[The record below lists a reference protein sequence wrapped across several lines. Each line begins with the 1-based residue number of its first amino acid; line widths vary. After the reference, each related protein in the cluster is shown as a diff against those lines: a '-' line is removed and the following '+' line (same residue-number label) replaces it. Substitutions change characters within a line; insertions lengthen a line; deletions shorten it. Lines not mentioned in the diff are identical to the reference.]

1 MKKIFFTLFHTFFI
15 LFFSIEV
22 LSQSTIVESVYFWYP
37 SENAL
42 AFVHIANDD
51 TGIRFSEKN
60 PNGNGVIKVTKSWEN
75 NANIA
80 PVAYVSGYTPRVRS
94 KFKHTDPTN
103 NCTQTCSAK
112 GEVYI
117 DNTLTALLLPKVLE
131 EEGTYPTTQMVRPD
145 NPSLGYIF
153 DSLTIRFIPDLKIKW
168 YISVT
173 PDVQNSWAAAGET
186 SHKLYILHNNPI
198 SNTGGTNF
206 GNGYPTS
213 YLETSFYLSC
223 TGADGKGANAG
234 SGLPETDEV
243 ALSIYEIFR
252 TRNVKKLNGSKFMG
266 YWQPEQ
272 SNCVE
277 IMPFLA
283 EQNGTCG
290 IWAGFLNDMFRLQ
303 GLQNTGVSII
313 VYGQDYDLV
322 EKQSYLTAAQEIQL
336 ENDLVSFFGNQRQ
349 FVEKDQ
355 NPAGTKTFSAL
366 FVKNWGFSSTN
377 KFYLSKQTSN
387 NQPLA
392 IPSTNNSI
400 SFINNAGLPAQG
412 ENNNNPFGYFPQHAI
427 TKYKNSSNQ
436 EVYFD
441 PSYGAPSQSWFLDK
455 NDWEKNS
462 IEAYGT
468 VVYYFKDGPNAEP
481 IEIIWVSSL
490 DNNALLETSFH

>member
-22 LSQSTIVESVYFWYP
+22 LSQSTIVESVAFFYP
-37 SENAL
+37 SENAK
-42 AFVHIANDD
+42 AFIDIRNDN
-51 TGIRFSEKN
+51 TGVFFSSTSLT
-60 PNGNGVIKVTKSWEN
+60 PGVVKSWEN
-75 NANIA
+75 NVNIA

-94 KFKHTDPTN
+94 KFKHIGPTN

-117 DNTLTALLLPKVLE
+117 NNVLTALLPPKELQGGAV
-131 EEGTYPTTQMVRPD
+131 YPTTQMVRPN
-145 NPSLGYIF
+145 NPELGCVF
-153 DSLTIRFIPDLKIKW
+153 DYYTIRYIPDLKIKW
-168 YISVT
+168 YISTT
-173 PDVQNSWAAAGET
+173 PNIQSSWAAAGET
-186 SHKLYILHNNPI
+186 NHKLYILHNHPKI
-198 SNTGGTNF
+198 DDQ
-206 GNGYPTS
+206 GNGFITS
-213 YLETSFYLSC
+213 FLETSFYLSC

-243 ALSIYEIFR
+243 ALSIYDIFR
-252 TRNVKKLNGSKFMG
+252 TRNVKKLNGNKFMG
-266 YWQPEQ
+266 YWEDGP
-272 SNCVE
+272 SDCTE
-277 IMPFLA
+277 IQPFLA
-283 EQNGTCG
+283 EQNGSCG

-303 GLQNTGVSII
+303 GLQNTGVSVI
-313 VYGQDYDLV
+313 VYGQDFDFDQSL
-322 EKQSYLTAAQEIQL
+322 SYLTAAQEIQL
-336 ENDLVSFFGNQRQ
+336 ESDLVSFFGNQRP
-349 FVEKDQ
+349 FVKKEQ
-355 NPAGTKTFSAL
+355 NPASNKTVAAL
-366 FVKNWGFSSTN
+366 FVKNWGFNNAN
-377 KFYLSKQTSN
+377 KFYLVESTSN

-412 ENNNNPFGYFPQHAI
+412 ENNNNPPFAAFPQHAI

-441 PSYGAPSQSWFLDK
+441 PSYGAPSQGWFLDK

-468 VVYYFKDGPNAEP
+468 VVYYFKDGPNADP